1 MDYITRLYQSKASQL
16 QEQVNFLEAQLQQLA
31 ENSPPASTFSGTGQ
45 GQQAFSDS
53 QLEDQIK
60 RNKRTGFFNSE
71 IADDKQNQEYK
82 DATAELARRRAP
94 TKPDTQSQIIIR
106 TPPMFPQAKAPAKAP
121 AKEKKSGS
129 VADTGA
135 DAGGYGPPSSLYEP
149 PVQDTPIAPPA
160 NASPR
165 VQATDADGKPSN
177 TPEARGNL
185 QKAAMN
191 PSGAYTPTPK
201 TNERRNR
208 EEAERQ
214 GFWKDGADHGSA
226 RPAEP
231 TAPQKEF
238 EVSTQQPTTGV
249 GPTGETL
256 PQAEKRV
263 AAYKKSG
270 MGDLQQ
276 AWKNA
281 RTPTYSPAPKSTD
294 SAAAPQEDQT
304 SNNWKAGQFVNN
316 LLYNRKLKGEQDART
331 PAQDPDMANG
341 AYSQK
346 PAWAQAKERAM
357 ETWGQG
363 SLPNNSGGMKNAEQ
377 SAPKQVSTQDDR
389 PTSGR
394 KPNYPSSTMDLLKL
408 YGVK

>member
-16 QEQVNFLEAQLQQLA
+16 QEQVNFLEAQLQQLV

-45 GQQAFSDS
+45 GQQTFNDE
-53 QLEDQIK
+53 QLKDQMRQHK
-60 RNKRTGFFNSE
+60 RSGFFGAE
-71 IADDKQNQEYK
+71 VADDKQTQEYK
-82 DATAELARRRAP
+82 DARDELARRSAPKSAP
-94 TKPDTQSQIIIR
+94 TPA
-106 TPPMFPQAKAPAKAP
+106 TPATPAAVKAPAP
-121 AKEKKSGS
+121 KKSGS

-135 DAGGYGPPSSLYEP
+135 DAGGYGPPSSMYEP
-149 PVQDTPIAPPA
+149 PVQDPIIPPPA

-177 TPEARGNL
+177 TPEARGRL
-185 QKAAMN
+185 QKDAMN

-214 GFWKDGADHGSA
+214 GYWRDGADHGSA

-281 RTPTYSPAPKSTD
+281 ATPRYSTKPGSDNSGADT
-294 SAAAPQEDQT
+294 QEDQT
-304 SNNWKAGQFVNN
+304 ANNWNAGQFVNN
-316 LLYNRKLKGEQDART
+316 LLYNRKFKGEQDART

-346 PAWAQAKERAM
+346 PAWAQAKERAIDS
-357 ETWGQG
+357 WGQG

-377 SAPKQVSTQDDR
+377 AAPNQVSTQDNR

-394 KPNYPSSTMDLLKL
+394 KPNYPSSTNDLLRL

>member
-16 QEQVNFLEAQLQQLA
+16 QEQVNFLEAQLQQLV

-45 GQQAFSDS
+45 GQQTFNDE
-53 QLEDQIK
+53 QLKDQMRQHK
-60 RNKRTGFFNSE
+60 RSGFFGAE
-71 IADDKQNQEYK
+71 VADDKQTQEYK
-82 DATAELARRRAP
+82 DARDELARRSAPKSAP
-94 TKPDTQSQIIIR
+94 TPA
-106 TPPMFPQAKAPAKAP
+106 TPATPAAVKAPAP
-121 AKEKKSGS
+121 KKSGS

-135 DAGGYGPPSSLYEP
+135 DAGGYGPPSSMYEP
-149 PVQDTPIAPPA
+149 PVQDPIIPPPA

-201 TNERRNR
+201 TNERRDR
-208 EEAERQ
+208 ENAERQ
-214 GFWKDGADHGSA
+214 NFWKDGADHGSA
-226 RPAEP
+226 RPPEP

-249 GPTGETL
+249 GPDGETL

-263 AAYKKSG
+263 R
-270 MGDLQQ
+270 D
-276 AWKNA
+276 NA
-281 RTPTYSPAPKSTD
+281 QK
-294 SAAAPQEDQT
+294 E
-304 SNNWKAGQFVNN
+304 NNWKAGQFVNN
-316 LLYNRKLKGEQDART
+316 LLYNRKFKGEQDART
-331 PAQDPDMANG
+331 SAQDPDMATG
-341 AYSQK
+341 AYSTRHSGNGTPDVQRGQHSMD
-346 PAWAQAKERAM
+346 P
-357 ETWGQG
+357 ETWMGKGTDQD
-363 SLPNNSGGMKNAEQ
+363 PMRYV
-377 SAPKQVSTQDDR
+377 PKQVSTQDDR